1 VLRGL
6 VHGRR
11 REPHREGQVWSSTLT
26 ASLLEQR
33 LVDEIRVMVN
43 PVLPG
48 GGKSL
53 FSGLRDRIPLRLA
66 RTTVFTSG
74 NVLLTFAGQV
84 IRRSNG

>member
-1 VLRGL
+1 MVA
-6 VHGRR
+6 R

-74 NVLLTFAGQV
+74 NVLLTFEPQA
-84 IRRSNG
+84 R